1 MNDCRSGNGVQKP
14 AYSPASSN
22 LVYFPRPLVAPPP
35 PACEAIPLP
44 MLPVEAEPLPA
55 LLEAGAAALAEL
67 PPLLP
72 EDGRGAKVW
81 EPLPL

>member
-1 MNDCRSGNGVQKP
+1 
-14 AYSPASSN
+14 
-22 LVYFPRPLVAPPP
+22 
-35 PACEAIPLP
+35 

-67 PPLLP
+67 PPLPP

-81 EPLPL
+81 VPFPL